1 MIIYSK
7 WIAAYLNSREHFP
20 DFKANCQKFQS
31 MMKKGGN
38 PQVTVFMDWSD
49 DDINKL
55 EDTCMQY
62 SGMVSLYDPIEI
74 NNNEYSLPIEYYDSD
89 SESLKK
95 ASRVDSSRFLSLGYF
110 CYWSCS

>member
-20 DFKANCQKFQS
+20 VFKANCQKFQS

-49 DDINKL
+49 DEL
-55 EDTCMQY
+55 EDLGNLSIQY
-62 SGMVSLYDPIEI
+62 SGI
-74 NNNEYSLPIEYYDSD
+74 
-89 SESLKK
+89 ESLHEEVEVTRTTY
-95 ASRVDSSRFLSLGYF
+95 SVEREV
-110 CYWSCS
+110 